1 MRLWGKSVGEN
12 IVMFLNALTRLLNN
26 SVSLK
31 YLSQV
36 LMLVRVVREAK
47 IRREI
52 KILKT
57 LRGKQSIIN
66 L

>member
-1 MRLWGKSVGEN
+1 
-12 IVMFLNALTRLLNN
+12 MFLNALTYLLNN
-26 SVSLK
+26 SASLK